1 MLKSNPLLSLVVPL
15 YNEEENVS
23 ILCEKVERA
32 LTNYKYEL
40 ILIDDC
46 SNDNTK
52 ENIKSLK
59 NPNVTL
65 IELKKN
71 YGQSLA
77 MSAGFDFANGDYI
90 ITLDG
95 DLQNDPTDIP
105 KMVNKLIEE
114 DVDVV
119 TGYRK
124 NRKDSILKTFP
135 SKIANFLIRKL
146 TKMKIKDQGCALK
159 VFTRETAKS
168 LKLYGEMHRFI
179 NLAAYLDGA
188 KISEIKVLHHPRRYG
203 VSKYGLSRTFKVV
216 NDLLLILFQRKFLQK
231 PIYFFGNIG
240 LIIFSVGSILG
251 IYFLIIRI
259 MGEDIWGRPLLI
271 LAVLLIIV
279 GIQFFSIG
287 ILYDLLMKTYFESQ
301 DKKPY
306 RIRKV
311 FKFDA

>member
-146 TKMKIKDQGCALK
+146 TKLKIKDQGCALK

-179 NLAAYLDGA
+179 NLAAYLD
-188 KISEIKVLHHPRRYG
+188 
-203 VSKYGLSRTFKVV
+203 LS
-216 NDLLLILFQRKFLQK
+216 LIH
-231 PIYFFGNIG
+231 I
-240 LIIFSVGSILG
+240 
-251 IYFLIIRI
+251 
-259 MGEDIWGRPLLI
+259 
-271 LAVLLIIV
+271 
-279 GIQFFSIG
+279 
-287 ILYDLLMKTYFESQ
+287 
-301 DKKPY
+301 
-306 RIRKV
+306 
-311 FKFDA
+311 

>member
-15 YNEEENVS
+15 HNEEENVS

-135 SKIANFLIRKL
+135 SKIAWR
-146 TKMKIKDQGCALK
+146 
-159 VFTRETAKS
+159 
-168 LKLYGEMHRFI
+168 
-179 NLAAYLDGA
+179 
-188 KISEIKVLHHPRRYG
+188 
-203 VSKYGLSRTFKVV
+203 
-216 NDLLLILFQRKFLQK
+216 
-231 PIYFFGNIG
+231 
-240 LIIFSVGSILG
+240 
-251 IYFLIIRI
+251 
-259 MGEDIWGRPLLI
+259 
-271 LAVLLIIV
+271 
-279 GIQFFSIG
+279 
-287 ILYDLLMKTYFESQ
+287 
-301 DKKPY
+301 
-306 RIRKV
+306 
-311 FKFDA
+311 DA

>member
-95 DLQNDPTDIP
+95 DCLLYT
-105 KMVNKLIEE
+105 
-114 DVDVV
+114 
-119 TGYRK
+119 
-124 NRKDSILKTFP
+124 SP
-135 SKIANFLIRKL
+135 S
-146 TKMKIKDQGCALK
+146 
-159 VFTRETAKS
+159 
-168 LKLYGEMHRFI
+168 
-179 NLAAYLDGA
+179 
-188 KISEIKVLHHPRRYG
+188 PRDRG
-203 VSKYGLSRTFKVV
+203 
-216 NDLLLILFQRKFLQK
+216 
-231 PIYFFGNIG
+231 
-240 LIIFSVGSILG
+240 
-251 IYFLIIRI
+251 
-259 MGEDIWGRPLLI
+259 
-271 LAVLLIIV
+271 
-279 GIQFFSIG
+279 
-287 ILYDLLMKTYFESQ
+287 
-301 DKKPY
+301 
-306 RIRKV
+306 
-311 FKFDA
+311 

>member
-23 ILCEKVERA
+23 ILCEKVDRA

-46 SNDNTK
+46 SIDNTK

-216 NDLLLILFQRKFLQK
+216 NDLL
-231 PIYFFGNIG
+231 
-240 LIIFSVGSILG
+240 
-251 IYFLIIRI
+251 
-259 MGEDIWGRPLLI
+259 
-271 LAVLLIIV
+271 
-279 GIQFFSIG
+279 
-287 ILYDLLMKTYFESQ
+287 
-301 DKKPY
+301 
-306 RIRKV
+306 
-311 FKFDA
+311 